1 MYSPVSRSSY
11 YSEGEAVMVE
21 VRLNQFW
28 GDTLQEHIIQIQR
41 PHLAFT
47 TMITSVL

>member
-28 GDTLQEHIIQIQR
+28 GDTLQETIIQIQR
-41 PHLAFT
+41 PQIAFT
-47 TMITSVL
+47 SMSPSVL

>member
-1 MYSPVSRSSY
+1 MYSPGSRSSY

-28 GDTLQEHIIQIQR
+28 GDTLQEPIIQI
-41 PHLAFT
+41 
-47 TMITSVL
+47 

>member
-1 MYSPVSRSSY
+1 MSRSSY

-41 PHLAFT
+41 PQIAFFSISPL
-47 TMITSVL
+47 ML